1 MSSLRYLPATIGTLV
16 KLREQL
22 QLVRRGKEIL
32 EMRRDQLIREIYQLL
47 SEIRER
53 ERLEKEFLR
62 IYDKVKELYMVM
74 NADNIRSYAR
84 VVRRPELRLLYESLM
99 GVKVPRVD
107 ILSEP
112 DFSQVTDL
120 AVHAL
125 AEELWKL
132 LYRLIEI
139 TRKEAAVENLSKELA
154 YINRVVNSLEKNIIP
169 QLNES
174 IHYVEEKVQEE
185 SLSEFV
191 RIKKVRDVVQR
202 RRG

>member
-1 MSSLRYLPATIGTLV
+1 V

-112 DFSQVTDL
+112 DFNQVTDL